1 MSSRLRLLEIGPLPP
16 PWSGIGV
23 SLQHLVASAP
33 LRSQQTWVLDTS
45 PRALPGNPGRPK
57 LPTPRRSVRH
67 ARLAGRVAGL
77 VRRHRIDVVH
87 LHGSSHDLSLFG
99 NALSV
104 LAARL
109 TGARTVWQLHE
120 DLSVVPFPGRKPLNQ
135 ALFSTL
141 MRVPD
146 ALALLSTKDWALA
159 SKYLPPQRL
168 AVVPPTCSPDLAEL
182 PLRRRGGVLSVLY
195 VGWLTRAKG
204 IYDLL
209 QVALA
214 LRDSSP
220 RVTFYV
226 LGTGM
231 TDQETAAVH
240 AFVARHRLETEVRLC
255 GVVTGDAKRAL
266 FASAHLLFL
275 PTHWDAFPV
284 TVLEAMAA
292 GLPVLA
298 TRVGGVPLMVKEGCG
313 GLLTEV
319 GDVARMAELLRQ
331 LSTDEERRGAMGR
344 ANRRR
349 FLAQYHPDAVG
360 GVALDLY
367 RRLVGVAGGH
377 G

>member
-1 MSSRLRLLEIGPLPP
+1 MSSRLRLLEVGPLPP

-23 SLQHLVASAP
+23 ILQHLVASAP
-33 LRSQQTWVLDTS
+33 LRAQQTWVLDTS
-45 PRALPGNPGRPK
+45 PGALPGDPGRPK
-57 LPTPRRSVRH
+57 LPTPRRAARH
-67 ARLAGRVAGL
+67 ARLAVQVAGL

-109 TGARTVWQLHE
+109 AGARTVWQLHE
-120 DLSVVPFPGRKPLNQ
+120 DLSVVPFPGRKALNQ
-135 ALFSTL
+135 AVFSTL

-159 SKYLPPQRL
+159 SAYVAPQRL

-182 PLRRRGGVLSVLY
+182 PLRRPGDVFSVLY
-195 VGWLTRAKG
+195 VGWLTQAKG

-214 LRDSSP
+214 LRGSSP
-220 RVTFYV
+220 RVTFHV

-231 TDQETAAVH
+231 TDRETAAVR
-240 AFVARHRLETEVRLC
+240 ALVERHGLESEVRLC
-255 GVVTGDAKRAL
+255 GLVTGDAKRSL
-266 FASAHLLFL
+266 FASAQLLFL

-298 TRVGGVPLMVKEGCG
+298 TNVGGVPLMVEDGCG

-349 FLAQYHPDAVG
+349 FLAHYHPDAVG
-360 GVALDLY
+360 GVAVDLY
-367 RRLVGVAGGH
+367 QRLVSAAAGH